1 MQSNEVKLDQD
12 TMKFFSELLDETA
25 NIARPYIKQARLGNL
40 EVIDKNTKKDA
51 GAEQRKDLDPFSEAD
66 TKIQDH
72 IFNKITKRYPN
83 IYFVG
88 EEDNDEITKH
98 NNRIDKNATQQLR
111 FVVDPLDGSKP
122 FVIGQNNWAVTNFA
136 LQEKNTSNG
145 KWETKIS
152 GTYSPEKGM
161 AVLADN
167 ESVKL
172 RSETNHFSDNEYHNI
187 QELRPNPVVSTQTIP
202 EPSDLKGVHV
212 DLRLVGKDEAQSRVW
227 QDLQNQKMTVR
238 NAGPLVATTLELL
251 TVRPEK
257 AAVIAGNPGGEWDW
271 RAAEHFMK
279 KAGFTTGFEKIKGTG
294 KDGGDYSVFIAA
306 GTPQLYQYLKG
317 NVERQLTKD
326 HRIEMT
332 KKQL

>member
-1 MQSNEVKLDQD
+1 MQNNAIKLDTN

-25 NIARPYIKQARLGNL
+25 NIARPYIKQARLGTL
-40 EVIDKNTKKDA
+40 DVIDKNTKKDA
-51 GAEQRKDLDPFSEAD
+51 SAEQRKDLDPFSEAD

-72 IFNKITKRYPN
+72 IFNKVTKRYPN
-83 IYFVG
+83 IQFVG
-88 EEDNDEITKH
+88 EEDSHEIVKH
-98 NNRIDKNATQQLR
+98 NEKIDKNATQQLR

-136 LQEKNTSNG
+136 LQEKNITSG
-145 KWETKIS
+145 EWETKIS

-161 AVLADN
+161 AALADS

-172 RSETNHFSDNEYHNI
+172 RSEVNHFPDNKYHDI
-187 QELRPNPVVSTQTIP
+187 QELRPNPAVSEKTMP
-202 EPSDLKGVHV
+202 DSSDLKGVHV
-212 DLRLVGKDEAQSRVW
+212 DLRLVGKDDAQSRVW

-251 TVRPEK
+251 TLRPEK
-257 AAVIAGNPGGEWDW
+257 AAIIAGNPGGEWDW
-271 RAAEHFMK
+271 RAAEHFMN
-279 KAGFTTGFEKIKGTG
+279 KAGFTTGFETIKGVG
-294 KDGGDYSVFIAA
+294 KNGGDYSVFIAA

-317 NVERQLTKD
+317 NVERQLIKD
-326 HRIEMT
+326 HKIEVG